1 MARYLEDDDYRADA
15 AYDVRTGVSRTPVV
29 EADERTRLQKQGIP
43 DVDPLAA
50 LQKSTANIK
59 PIDPDLVRDPI
70 TGLSP
75 AQVVANKA
83 VAEAAAAQGLEVL
96 LAQKVLQTEFL
107 KHPLK

>member
-50 LQKSTANIK
+50 LQKSTA
-59 PIDPDLVRDPI
+59 
-70 TGLSP
+70 
-75 AQVVANKA
+75 
-83 VAEAAAAQGLEVL
+83 EY
-96 LAQKVLQTEFL
+96 
-107 KHPLK
+107 